1 MDALSFDAL
10 VELIAKLRDP
20 ADGCPW
26 DRAQDHA
33 SLRTYMLEEA
43 YEAIAAIDAQD
54 PELLKDEL
62 GDVLLQVLLH
72 SQIASERDA
81 FRIDDV
87 VDNLAAKLIRRHPH
101 VFAEASNDLPSIH
114 RRWEEIKEGEGM
126 PKPTPPVL
134 IAARKAASSIDALE
148 DRAEELDDEAK
159 AGLWILRGIAQAWK
173 AGYDPELALR
183 KAMAELPAAEPRRS
197 R

>member
-43 YEAIAAIDAQD
+43 YEAIAAIDAGD
-54 PELLKDEL
+54 PALLMDEL

-81 FRIDDV
+81 FSIEDV
-87 VDNLAAKLIRRHPH
+87 VENLGAKLVRRHPH

-114 RRWEEIKEGEGM
+114 RRWEEIKQGEGM

-134 IAARKAASSIDALE
+134 IAARKASGSLE
-148 DRAEELDDEAK
+148 QLEARVDELDPEAQ
-159 AGLWILRGIAQAWK
+159 AGLLILQGIAKAWK

-183 KAMAELPAAEPRRS
+183 KVMAELRSGEPRRTQ
-197 R
+197 

>member
-1 MDALSFDAL
+1 
-10 VELIAKLRDP
+10 
-20 ADGCPW
+20 
-26 DRAQDHA
+26 
-33 SLRTYMLEEA
+33 MLEEA
-43 YEAIAAIDAQD
+43 YEAIAAIDAED
-54 PELLKDEL
+54 PSLLMDEL

-72 SQIASERDA
+72 SQIASERDEFA
-81 FRIDDV
+81 IDDV
-87 VDNLAAKLIRRHPH
+87 IENLGEKLVRRHPH

-134 IAARKAASSIDALE
+134 IAARKAAGSLDELE
-148 DRAEELDDEAK
+148 ARAEELDGEAE

-183 KAMAELPAAEPRRS
+183 KVMTVLRPAEPRRAQ
-197 R
+197 